1 MIAGCFSLSG
11 VPAAAQRIGFLN
23 GFQVNR
29 NFNVILDNFIQQIS
43 GVFYNRRNLDKEEW
57 T

>member
-11 VPAAAQRIGFLN
+11 VPAAAQGIGSSN

-29 NFNVILDNFIQQIS
+29 NFNVILDNFIQQITR
-43 GVFYNRRNLDKEEW
+43 VFYNRRNLDKEEW